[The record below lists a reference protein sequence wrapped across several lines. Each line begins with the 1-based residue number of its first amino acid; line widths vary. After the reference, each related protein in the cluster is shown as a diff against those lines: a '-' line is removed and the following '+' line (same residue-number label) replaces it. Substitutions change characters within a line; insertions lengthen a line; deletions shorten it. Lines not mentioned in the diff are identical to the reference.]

1 MYRNPASAV
10 DIAIVH
16 EGKIILIRRG
26 RDPFK
31 GKWALPGGFVEYGE
45 TVEETALREVMEETG
60 MEIEL
65 VDILGTYSAPDR
77 DPRSHTVTTTFIA
90 NPVKG
95 DPSGGDDAD
104 EAKWYE
110 IDAIISNDLAF
121 DHGQM
126 LKDLRTW
133 LRTKS
138 GTYWSGKPRLSE

>member
-1 MYRNPASAV
+1 MYRNPAPAV
-10 DIAIVH
+10 DVAIVH
-16 EGKIILIRRG
+16 EEKIILIRRS

-45 TVEETALREVMEETG
+45 PVEETALREVMEETG

-65 VDILGTYSAPDR
+65 VEILGIYSSPDR
-77 DPRSHTVTTTFIA
+77 DPRSHTVTTTFVA

-95 DPSGGDDAD
+95 DPSGGDDAA
-104 EAKWYE
+104 EAKWCE
-110 IDAIISNDLAF
+110 IDAINPNDLAF

-126 LKDLRTW
+126 LKDLRNW
-133 LRTKS
+133 LRTRS